1 MIYKT
6 LKYTSLV
13 LSLIAL
19 GSLIA
24 ILVDNFIG
32 IDIMMYTAY
41 IVLAIITLSVL
52 TYTFKNVIENK
63 SSLISTLRGVGSFL
77 MLFIIL
83 YFLSSGEEVV
93 KGDEI
98 VLSAT
103 GSKFIGAGLYMFY
116 SLAIIASLSMVYF
129 GFKNRK

>member
-83 YFLSSGEEVV
+83 YFLSSGKEVV

-98 VLSAT
+98 ILSAT

>member
-13 LSLIAL
+13 LSLFAL

-24 ILVDNFIG
+24 ILLDNFIG

>member
-1 MIYKT
+1 MTYKVIT
-6 LKYTSLV
+6 YTSLI
-13 LSLIAL
+13 LSLFAV

-32 IDIMMYTAY
+32 IDIMLYTAY

>member
-1 MIYKT
+1 MIYKALT
-6 LKYTSLV
+6 YI
-13 LSLIAL
+13 SLILSFLAV

-52 TYTFKNVIENK
+52 VYTFKNVIDNK

-77 MLFIIL
+77 MLFVIL

-93 KGDEI
+93 KGGEV

>member
-1 MIYKT
+1 MIYKALT
-6 LKYTSLV
+6 YISLI
-13 LSLIAL
+13 LSLFAV

-52 TYTFKNVIENK
+52 VYTFKNVIDNK

-77 MLFIIL
+77 MLFVIL

-93 KGDEI
+93 KGGEV

-116 SLAIIASLSMVYF
+116 SLAIIASISMVYF

>member
-1 MIYKT
+1 MIYKALT
-6 LKYTSLV
+6 YISLI
-13 LSLIAL
+13 LSLFAV

-52 TYTFKNVIENK
+52 VYTFKNVIDNK

-77 MLFIIL
+77 MLFVIL

-93 KGDEI
+93 KDDEV

>member
-1 MIYKT
+1 MTYKVFT
-6 LKYTSLV
+6 YTSLI
-13 LSLIAL
+13 LSLFAV

-32 IDIMMYTAY
+32 IDIMLYTAY

-52 TYTFKNVIENK
+52 TFSFKNVIENK

-77 MLFIIL
+77 ILFIIL

>member
-1 MIYKT
+1 MNYDIKKVT
-6 LKYTSLV
+6 NGKV
-13 LSLIAL
+13 LFAL

-83 YFLSSGEEVV
+83 YFLSY
-93 KGDEI
+93 
-98 VLSAT
+98 LR
-103 GSKFIGAGLYMFY
+103 
-116 SLAIIASLSMVYF
+116 LAILC
-129 GFKNRK
+129 

>member
-13 LSLIAL
+13 LSLFAL

-41 IVLAIITLSVL
+41 IVLSIITLSVL
-52 TYTFKNVIENK
+52 TYTIKNVIENK

>member
-13 LSLIAL
+13 LSLFAL

-24 ILVDNFIG
+24 ILLDNFIG

-83 YFLSSGEEVV
+83 YFLSSGKEVV
-93 KGDEI
+93 KGNEI
-98 VLSAT
+98 ILSAT

>member
-1 MIYKT
+1 MTYKVIT
-6 LKYTSLV
+6 YTSLI
-13 LSLIAL
+13 LSLFAV

-32 IDIMMYTAY
+32 IDIMLYTAY

-52 TYTFKNVIENK
+52 TFSFKNVIENK

>member
-93 KGDEI
+93 KGDEV

>member
-1 MIYKT
+1 MTYKVLT
-6 LKYTSLV
+6 YSSLI
-13 LSLIAL
+13 LSLFAV

-32 IDIMMYTAY
+32 IDIMLFTAY
-41 IVLAIITLSVL
+41 IVLAIITLVVL
-52 TYTFKNVIENK
+52 TYTFKNVVENK

-93 KGDEI
+93 KDDEVI
-98 VLSAT
+98 LSAS

>member
-1 MIYKT
+1 MIYKALT
-6 LKYTSLV
+6 YI
-13 LSLIAL
+13 SLILSFLAV

-41 IVLAIITLSVL
+41 IVLAIIILSVL
-52 TYTFKNVIENK
+52 VYTFKNVIGNK
-63 SSLISTLRGVGSFL
+63 SSLISTLKGVGSFL
-77 MLFIIL
+77 MLFITL

-93 KGDEI
+93 KGGEV

-116 SLAIIASLSMVYF
+116 SLAIIASISMVYF

>member
-1 MIYKT
+1 MYKALT
-6 LKYTSLV
+6 YTSLF
-13 LSLIAL
+13 LSLLAV

-32 IDIMMYTAY
+32 IDIMMYAAY

-52 TYTFKNVIENK
+52 AYTFKNVIENK

-93 KGDEI
+93 KEGGEV

-129 GFKNRK
+129 GLKNRK

>member
-1 MIYKT
+1 MIYKALT
-6 LKYTSLV
+6 YISLI
-13 LSLIAL
+13 LSLFAV

-32 IDIMMYTAY
+32 IDIMMYTAC

-52 TYTFKNVIENK
+52 VYTFKNVIDNK

-77 MLFIIL
+77 MLFVIL

-93 KGDEI
+93 KGGEV

>member
-1 MIYKT
+1 MIYKALT
-6 LKYTSLV
+6 YISLI
-13 LSLIAL
+13 LSLFAV

-52 TYTFKNVIENK
+52 VYTFKNVIDNK

-77 MLFIIL
+77 MLFVIL

-93 KGDEI
+93 KDNEV

>member
-1 MIYKT
+1 MIYKALT
-6 LKYTSLV
+6 YISLI
-13 LSLIAL
+13 LSLFAV

-52 TYTFKNVIENK
+52 VYTFKNVIDNK

-77 MLFIIL
+77 MLFVIL

-93 KGDEI
+93 KGDEV

>member
-1 MIYKT
+1 MTYKVIT
-6 LKYTSLV
+6 YTSLI
-13 LSLIAL
+13 LSLFAV

-32 IDIMMYTAY
+32 IDIMLYTAY
-41 IVLAIITLSVL
+41 FVLAIITLSVL

>member
-1 MIYKT
+1 MIYKALT
-6 LKYTSLV
+6 YISLI
-13 LSLIAL
+13 LSLFAV

-52 TYTFKNVIENK
+52 VYTFKNVIDNK

-77 MLFIIL
+77 MLFVIL

-93 KGDEI
+93 KGGEV
-98 VLSAT
+98 VLSAN

>member
-24 ILVDNFIG
+24 ILLDNFIG

-93 KGDEI
+93 KGNEI
-98 VLSAT
+98 ILSAT

>member
-1 MIYKT
+1 MIYKALT
-6 LKYTSLV
+6 YISLI
-13 LSLIAL
+13 LSLFAV

-52 TYTFKNVIENK
+52 VYTFKNVIDNK

-77 MLFIIL
+77 MLFVIF

-93 KGDEI
+93 KGGEV

>member
-1 MIYKT
+1 MIYKALT
-6 LKYTSLV
+6 YISLI
-13 LSLIAL
+13 LSLFAV

-41 IVLAIITLSVL
+41 IVLAIIILSVL
-52 TYTFKNVIENK
+52 VYTFKNVIGNK
-63 SSLISTLRGVGSFL
+63 SSLISTLKGVGSFL
-77 MLFIIL
+77 MLFITL

-93 KGDEI
+93 KGGEV

>member
-1 MIYKT
+1 MIYKALT
-6 LKYTSLV
+6 YISLI
-13 LSLIAL
+13 LSLFAV

-52 TYTFKNVIENK
+52 VYTFKNVIDNK

-77 MLFIIL
+77 ILFVIL

-93 KGDEI
+93 KGGEV

>member
-1 MIYKT
+1 MIYKALT
-6 LKYTSLV
+6 YISLI
-13 LSLIAL
+13 LSLFAV

-52 TYTFKNVIENK
+52 VYTFKNVIDNK

-77 MLFIIL
+77 MLFVIL

-93 KGDEI
+93 KGGEV